1 MMQLGR
7 NPWRDR
13 NVLVTGAG
21 GFIGSGLA
29 AELIGRGAN
38 VVGILRD
45 SPGLRLLRDRGVADE
60 ISVVGGSITDASLVE
75 RTVNEYEID
84 TIFHLAAQTLVTV
97 ANSNPASTFESN
109 IVGTWVLLE
118 AARRTPSVNGVVCA
132 SSDKAYGNQPVL
144 PYTEDTPLE
153 GIYPYDA
160 SKVCSEVLIRSYAK
174 SFDIPVAVV
183 RAANIYGPGD
193 LNWNRLV
200 PGTIRSALRSEAP
213 VIRSDGTLER
223 DYLYLD
229 DVVDG
234 YLAVGEHLPEMS
246 GHAFNLG
253 TQEPVS
259 VLAMVKTILETIGGP
274 PIEPIVLGA
283 AANEIDR
290 QSLASVKAFELL
302 GWKPQIELA
311 EGLRQT
317 VAWYAQHLSPH
328 EETTTASPPIKKEL
342 HA

>member
-1 MMQLGR
+1 MQLTGNR
-7 NPWRDR
+7 WRDR

-29 AELIGRGAN
+29 RELVLRGAN

-45 SPGLRLLRDRGVADE
+45 SPGLRLLRERGIADE
-60 ISVVGGSITDASLVE
+60 IDVVGGSITDPGLVE

-84 TIFHLAAQTLVTV
+84 TIFHLAAQTLVPV
-97 ANSNPASTFESN
+97 ANINPTSTFESN
-109 IVGTWVLLE
+109 IAGTWVLLE
-118 AARRTPSVNGVVCA
+118 AVRRNPSVNGVVCA

-144 PYTEDTPLE
+144 PYTEETPLE
-153 GIYPYDA
+153 GAFPYDA
-160 SKVCSEVLIRSYAK
+160 SKVCSEVLARSYAK
-174 SFDIPVAVV
+174 SFGTPVAVV

-200 PGTIRSALRSEAP
+200 PGTIRSLLRGEAP

-229 DVVDG
+229 DVVNG
-234 YLAVGEHLPEMS
+234 YLAVGEHLPEVS
-246 GHAFNLG
+246 GQAFNLG
-253 TQEPVS
+253 TEDPIS
-259 VLAMVKTILETIGGP
+259 VLAMVEAIIGAVGARIEPTILG
-274 PIEPIVLGA
+274 V

-290 QSLASVKAFELL
+290 QSLASAKAFEML
-302 GWKPQIELA
+302 GWTPSTDLSD
-311 EGLRQT
+311 GLRRT
-317 VAWYAQHLSPH
+317 VTWYAEHL
-328 EETTTASPPIKKEL
+328 ASQAGATISDTLIREEL

>member
-1 MMQLGR
+1 
-7 NPWRDR
+7 
-13 NVLVTGAG
+13 
-21 GFIGSGLA
+21 
-29 AELIGRGAN
+29 
-38 VVGILRD
+38 
-45 SPGLRLLRDRGVADE
+45 
-60 ISVVGGSITDASLVE
+60 VVGGSITDAGLVE

-97 ANSNPASTFESN
+97 ANANPASTFESN

-118 AARRTPSVNGVVCA
+118 AARRNPSVKRVVCA

-153 GIYPYDA
+153 GVYPYDA

-200 PGTIRSALRSEAP
+200 PGTVRSALQGEAP

-246 GHAFNLG
+246 GQAFNLG
-253 TQEPVS
+253 TEDPVS
-259 VLAMVKTILETIGGP
+259 VLSMVKAILETMGGP
-274 PIEPIVLGA
+274 RFEPIVLGVA
-283 AANEIDR
+283 SNEIDR
-290 QSLASVKAFELL
+290 QSLAFAKAFEVL
-302 GWKPQIELA
+302 GWKPQIDLA
-311 EGLRQT
+311 QGLRRT
-317 VAWYAQHLSPH
+317 VAWYAQYFSVQM
-328 EETTTASPPIKKEL
+328 ETTPVNPPIDEEL
-342 HA
+342 PA